1 MTNPKTIDDIERI
14 LKVESDKAAKC
25 RDAAEIDGTSD
36 YDYWEGYLT
45 AIDLAIDLLHY
56 DLDL

>member
-1 MTNPKTIDDIERI
+1 MTNHTIDDIIRV
-14 LKVESDKAAKC
+14 LKTESDKAAEHKKS
-25 RDAAEIDGTSD
+25 AEADGTSD

-56 DLDL
+56 DLIL